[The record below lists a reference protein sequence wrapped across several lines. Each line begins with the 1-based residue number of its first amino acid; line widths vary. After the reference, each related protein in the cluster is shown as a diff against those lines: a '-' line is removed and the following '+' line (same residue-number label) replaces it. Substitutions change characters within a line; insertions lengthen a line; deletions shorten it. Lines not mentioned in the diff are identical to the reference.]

1 VCIPTGTFEPT
12 DAPTA
17 SPTVSP
23 TAASNYTQIKRRVL
37 CIYFSF
43 YLYPDSDD
51 ERNLSDLARKTLIGL
66 IRAPQEQGLE
76 DAFFNEYLGC
86 NRQDLTK
93 LVLKDTGMDE
103 IAKAAYLSTPLPP
116 DELEIARATLA
127 QILEYFSIV
136 TMDLQHHLNLK
147 LRQRQAEDKAF
158 AHAAKMNVRKQ
169 SEETA
174 CDLDKEPATKP
185 DEMSTVIRN
194 EARDAVAN
202 ELRSQQKKKARKN
215 SLGDS
220 TAQKRAAKRVKLTFP
235 KNDTRTK
242 DGKQQNKKKKKQQQ
256 SKKKQTP
263 PKSILKKDGKHQGGA
278 NKGGDKNKKKK
289 KLQK

>member
-202 ELRSQQKKKARKN
+202 ELRSQQKKKARKT
-215 SLGDS
+215 LWA
-220 TAQKRAAKRVKLTFP
+220 TRQP
-235 KNDTRTK
+235 KNE
-242 DGKQQNKKKKKQQQ
+242 QQ
-256 SKKKQTP
+256 SE
-263 PKSILKKDGKHQGGA
+263 
-278 NKGGDKNKKKK
+278 
-289 KLQK
+289 